1 MLVSNPVMNTES
13 SIKALALYDITV
25 SAEELLWFCN

>member
-13 SIKALALYDITV
+13 SIKALALYNITV
-25 SAEELLWFCN
+25 SVEALL